1 MFSQI
6 LFQMQNVV
14 LGIKIYNNVK
24 KEQHSQIIIGPFH
37 AKTGNID
44 ICLKYRPGSACAFR
58 TG

>member
-24 KEQHSQIIIGPFH
+24 KNN
-37 AKTGNID
+37 T
-44 ICLKYRPGSACAFR
+44 LKS
-58 TG
+58 